1 MSFLKKKVH
10 SKNSSRGFTLIELMV
25 SIFIITTISGV
36 IIFQYARFDGQLLL
50 KNLAFEVALSV
61 RDAQQRGITAQDTKV
76 GANTYAYGVHFSHAA
91 PTQYIIFR
99 DANDDLTYDAGEAVN
114 TFTMTRGNS
123 IKPLP
128 SPLSAGKGGLCAG
141 DRDSGGAFATNEC
154 WISTLDI
161 MFVRPNP
168 DAFFARTGTLPS
180 PVGTVSE
187 VEITL
192 INARNTIERTVRI
205 TNTGQ
210 VSVP

>member
-1 MSFLKKKVH
+1 MMFFKKKIH
-10 SKNSSRGFTLIELMV
+10 SKKNQRGFTLIELIV
-25 SIFIITTISGV
+25 SIFIITLVSGV
-36 IIFQYARFDGQLLL
+36 IIFQYTKFDGQLLL

-61 RDAQQRGITAQDTKV
+61 RDAQQRGVTAQDTKV
-76 GANTYAYGVHFSHAA
+76 GATTYAYGVHFTHAA

-99 DANDDLTYDAGEAVN
+99 DANNDRTYDAGEAVS
-114 TFTMTRGNS
+114 TFTMSRGNS

-128 SPLSAGKGGLCAG
+128 SPLSSGRGGLCAG
-141 DRDSGGAFATNEC
+141 DRDSGGIFNREEC
-154 WISTLDI
+154 WISTLDV

-180 PVGTVSE
+180 PVGTISE

-192 INARNTIERTVRI
+192 INSRNTIERSVRI